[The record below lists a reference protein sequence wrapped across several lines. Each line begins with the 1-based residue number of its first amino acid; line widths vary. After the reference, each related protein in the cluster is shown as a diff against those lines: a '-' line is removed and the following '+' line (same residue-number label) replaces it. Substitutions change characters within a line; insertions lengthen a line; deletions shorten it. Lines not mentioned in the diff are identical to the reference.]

1 MNTITTSN
9 ILEEDIS
16 ELLGIDDMPEAE
28 QVLFINDIGA
38 LMLEGALLKYLVVL
52 SDVEQEKLLTWM
64 ETEIASERML
74 SDLMVMHPAFESFL
88 MEEIREFKTD
98 AARVLT
104 KTTE

>member
-1 MNTITTSN
+1 MNTLTTST
-9 ILEEDIS
+9 ILEENIT

-52 SDVEQEKLLTWM
+52 SEPEQEKLLTWM
-64 ETEIASERML
+64 ETEIANERML
-74 SDLMVMHPAFESFL
+74 SDLLKMHPSFESFL
-88 MEEIREFKTD
+88 AEEIKDFKMD

-104 KTTE
+104 KSAE